1 MKHGI
6 NPYSLTVAIEK
17 NVLCILAGMKLN
29 YGNVLGNVSDN
40 SCLGLESI
48 WVCKLH
54 EKHLSTAWKSLVF
67 RLPIKRAGK
76 VSHQWPGS
84 MYRADQQSAGN
95 HG

>member
-40 SCLGLESI
+40 SCLGLKSI

-54 EKHLSTAWKSLVF
+54 EKCLSIAWKSLAF
-67 RLPIKRAGK
+67 RLPIKRVGN
-76 VSHQWPGS
+76 VSHQGPGS
-84 MYRADQQSAGN
+84 MYREDQRSTGN
-95 HG
+95 RG